1 MIICHGVAMKKWK
14 KFLLI
19 WFALG
24 VFGLALNL
32 AGVIDL
38 ENKPSQSQK
47 EARDQFLIDWNQLIT
62 LKATFIS
69 DTLVVYSKNKENPFN
84 DPDDYARE
92 YHPKLVNKQ
101 TCKALGLNYI
111 QVRSQSS
118 DTMLSEYTVQIN
130 FNRF

>member
-1 MIICHGVAMKKWK
+1 MKKWK

-19 WFALG
+19 WLAVG
-24 VFGLALNL
+24 VFGLVLNF

-47 EARDQFLIDWNQLIT
+47 EARDQFLSDWNQLIR
-62 LKATFIS
+62 LEATFTN
-69 DTLVVYSKNKENPFN
+69 DTLVVYAEKKENPFN

-92 YHPKLVNKQ
+92 YHPSLVNKQ
-101 TCKALGLNYI
+101 TCEALGLNYI

-118 DTMLSEYTVQIN
+118 DKMLSGIYCSD
-130 FNRF
+130 